1 MYILGLGW
9 PTSSYGLKRK
19 EVSYVLYT
27 GHSFC
32 TLYLYIVKRR
42 LIVSVARYRYIIS
55 GLQDSFRFR
64 LNVLDFTAMFSFSYA
79 RVSSRIIRCEFE
91 SKFSIFASL
100 SHLFASGRR
109 SILGQLWKEAGRSK
123 SCRRLAE
130 RKIERR
136 SEKNYFIGGT

>member
-1 MYILGLGW
+1 M
-9 PTSSYGLKRK
+9 
-19 EVSYVLYT
+19 SYVRIQDAR
-27 GHSFC
+27 F
-32 TLYLYIVKRR
+32 YLCIVKRR

-64 LNVLDFTAMFSFSYA
+64 LYNVLDFIAVFSFSRS

-91 SKFSIFASL
+91 SKFSIFASF
-100 SHLFASGRR
+100 SRLFASGRR
-109 SILGQLWKEAGRSK
+109 SVLGQLWKEAGRSK

>member
-1 MYILGLGW
+1 MTYIFLWLEKKG
-9 PTSSYGLKRK
+9 SI
-19 EVSYVLYT
+19 VCLYT

-91 SKFSIFASL
+91 SKFSIFASF